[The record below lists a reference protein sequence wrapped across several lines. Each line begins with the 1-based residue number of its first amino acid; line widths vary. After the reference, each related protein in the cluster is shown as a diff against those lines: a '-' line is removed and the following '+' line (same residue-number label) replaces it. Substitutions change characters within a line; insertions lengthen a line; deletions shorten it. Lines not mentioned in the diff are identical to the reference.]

1 MLLPK
6 PLSLSMFY
14 RLRLMFIVGGLSELP
29 CRRLLVISCRS
40 REEVAVSDLS
50 IGFSIVVKL
59 VDMMARSP
67 FEFN

>member
-1 MLLPK
+1 
-6 PLSLSMFY
+6 
-14 RLRLMFIVGGLSELP
+14 MFIVGEPSSLP

-40 REEVAVSDLS
+40 REEVPVSDLS